1 MIAFHVSAARRFA
14 KDFSINH
21 ILISSVYFDPDSW
34 LQLGVHMMLC
44 GVGIFFPPFVSGMC
58 NQEEHLVG
66 VFFLPNPDYC
76 MTQLG
81 GLPMMKNASGI
92 HGWWSEW

>member
-1 MIAFHVSAARRFA
+1 MSLRLGGLQRISQL
-14 KDFSINH
+14 I
-21 ILISSVYFDPDSW
+21 ISSSQAYISIRTRAYNS
-34 LQLGVHMMLC
+34 GVQMMLC
-44 GVGIFFPPFVSGMC
+44 GVGIFFTPFVSGMC
-58 NQEEHLVG
+58 NQEHLVG
-66 VFFLPNPDYC
+66 VFFLPKSDYC